1 MKIEYIIIV
10 VVLVIVLLALIRAT
24 QTEAKINYNKL
35 VELLGGKDN
44 IISTKNNMSRFI
56 VILKDVSKADKAGIQ
71 KLGARGIV
79 EIDNELKIV
88 LGKDSKSLKK
98 YIDEL
103 K

>member
-10 VVLVIVLLALIRAT
+10 VILIIVLLALIRAT

-88 LGKDSKSLKK
+88 LGKDSKALKK